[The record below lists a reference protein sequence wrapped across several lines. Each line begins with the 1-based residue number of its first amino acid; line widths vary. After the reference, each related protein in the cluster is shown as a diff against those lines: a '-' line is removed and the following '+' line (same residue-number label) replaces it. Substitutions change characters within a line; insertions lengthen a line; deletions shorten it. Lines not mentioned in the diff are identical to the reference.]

1 MSDQLYRSKEGE
13 TVDYITWKQY
23 GNQNAGTVEK
33 VFLANPGLSQYD
45 DTLPAGLVVVLPE
58 MPKSEERKTVKL
70 WD

>member
-13 TVDYITWKQY
+13 PVDYIAWKQY